1 MFQEFVASL
10 FAFFVLDPVEAE
22 MDRVLTASNAPMEVV
37 ETARDCVA
45 DAGPAI
51 LSRVGD
57 DLWWGIAHVTYVAVG
72 MMRAEELLVEVAPSC
87 APALTALGRMEAEGE
102 Y

>member
-1 MFQEFVASL
+1 MFQDFVASL

-22 MDRVLTASNAPMEVV
+22 MNRLLVAANAPVEVV

-51 LSRVGD
+51 LSRVGED
-57 DLWWGIAHVTYVAVG
+57 IWWSITHATYVAVG
-72 MMRAEELLVEVAPSC
+72 MMRAENVLLEVEPSC
-87 APALTALGRMEAEGE
+87 APALTALDQVEAQGE
-102 Y
+102 S